1 MPQSLAKL
9 WVHIIFS
16 TRDRYPFLKNPTVQ
30 QKVHQYIKSICYKQ
44 DCQAMMVGGIG
55 DHVHILTSLSKNIS
69 ISKLVEEIKKSSSKW
84 IKTLSSVDE
93 ALSQFYWQRGYGAFS
108 VSQSAL
114 TAIKS
119 YIQNQ
124 QIHHQQQSFQDE
136 FRKFLIRHDVS
147 YSEEYVWG

>member
-16 TRDRYPFLKNPTVQ
+16 TRDRYPFLKNLTVQ

-44 DCQAMMVGGIG
+44 NCQAMMVGGID

-69 ISKLVEEIKKSSSKW
+69 ISKLLEEIKKSSSKW

-114 TAIKS
+114 SAIKI

-124 QIHHQQQSFQDE
+124 HIHHQQQNFQDE
-136 FRKFLIRHDVS
+136 FRKFLILDDVS
-147 YSEEYVWG
+147 YSEEYVWD